1 MILVTGGTGT
11 VGAATVR
18 ALKARGKPFKV
29 GTRDPAKVKAS
40 GTRAVELDFERPDT
54 VARALVGIAR
64 VFSLTPASEEQ
75 ERDVATLVSAARKAG
90 VKHVVRLSV
99 AGVDDE
105 DAPAIVRSHAEAERV
120 VCSSGL
126 AWTLLRPTFFAQNFV
141 NHYGV
146 RRDAD
151 VSVRLPHGQGKT
163 AWVDVRDVGEV
174 AAAALTARG
183 HEGKA
188 YELTGPEA
196 LDDAQALA
204 LLGEAL
210 GHRYAYVDVAEP
222 DARKALLGAGVPPRQ
237 VEALMELHALIRCGR
252 AGETASGVKEA
263 LGREARSFRDFA
275 RDLAAG
281 VA

>member
-11 VGAATVR
+11 VGRATVR

-40 GTRAVELDFERPDT
+40 GTRAVELDFERPET
-54 VARALVGIAR
+54 LARALLGVAR
-64 VFSLTPASEEQ
+64 VFSLTPASEQQ
-75 ERDVATLVSAARKAG
+75 ERHVETLVSAARKAG

-99 AGVDDE
+99 AGVDEE
-105 DAPAIVRSHAEAERV
+105 DAPAIVRSHAEAERI

-141 NHYGV
+141 DHYGV

-151 VSVRLPHGQGKT
+151 SSVRLPHGQGKA
-163 AWVDVRDVGEV
+163 AWVDARDVGEV
-174 AAAALTARG
+174 AAAALAGRG
-183 HEGKA
+183 HEGRV

-196 LDDAQALA
+196 IDDAQALA

-210 GHRYAYVDVAEP
+210 GRRYSYVDVPEE
-222 DARKALLGAGVPPRQ
+222 DARQAMLGAGVPARQ
-237 VEALMELHALIRCGR
+237 VESLMELHALIRSGL
-252 AGETASGVKEA
+252 AAATASGVREA
-263 LGREARSFRDFA
+263 LGREARSFREYA

-281 VA
+281 AA